1 MKNLL
6 LLICCSISIIT
17 VYAQN
22 TADMKINAAIQMAET
37 VVAETSFEKGQKPT
51 RYNYWM
57 YQNYM
62 IGEGIKAIGE
72 ALECPDFS
80 SYRDKQIMYFCEA
93 YKDFKHGS
101 KSWFLKPGAMWRC
114 GMIAGL
120 VELQE
125 TSDHPEIAR
134 GINAFQNLLD
144 KTPKVSDGTLARYKP
159 HWKSKGIQIDD
170 LYMISPYWVRKSNQS
185 GDTKYL
191 EKAIEETLS
200 YYKHLWNPETKL
212 LHCLWVENRPEARI
226 PHWAR
231 GNGWFVMAI
240 TDLLNFVP
248 HNHPKRA
255 ELLKV
260 YNEVMLGIMARQ
272 NTNGLWHQ
280 VLDHPKSYTETS
292 SSGMF
297 TYCLLRGSAKGWL
310 PASARTA
317 GLRGWNGL
325 QTKLTDKNQ
334 LKDVCVGTD
343 MSEDVKYYFD
353 RKRVTH
359 DQHGIGPYLL
369 AAAEV
374 INADATK
381 DSFAKKKPNVLFI
394 AVDDLN
400 DWVGYL
406 KEHPQA
412 QTPHID
418 KLAGESHAFTR
429 AYCSAPLC
437 GPSRTS
443 LMYGIY
449 PHRSGSYFHHETYSP
464 ERLIPSERIPLQLA
478 FQKNGYYT
486 SGSGKIYHGGKGY
499 NDTRGWDNF
508 GPSLCDHSKSQ
519 MTYVF
524 GEGTK
529 RPLSDWGI
537 GISETD
543 PDTGLDS
550 KIVNWATNR
559 LSIQHKK
566 PFFIAVG
573 LRKPHAPWVAPK
585 KFYDQYDAANIQLP
599 EVLENDLEDIPDAGK
614 YIAHTVYPF
623 FKNKE
628 HEIIVAKD
636 GTWEKL
642 VHAYL
647 ATCSYADYNVGRIL
661 KALEESPYAKNTI
674 IVLWGDHGWHLGEK
688 EHWRKMTLWEQ
699 GTRVPFLIKTPGM
712 TEGKI
717 VNAPVS
723 LQDIYPTLVDLC
735 KLDLSQELDGN
746 SLKPLLNKK
755 DGAWDKPVLI
765 SYGPGNFAVRQEQ
778 WKLIRYADGSE
789 EFYDI
794 SKDPNEYTNLA
805 GNLEFQPALEKL
817 STSIPKTWKYII
829 CPRTKPFEETLSRP
843 NSQ

>member
-6 LLICCSISIIT
+6 LLICCSISTIT

-37 VVAETSFEKGQKPT
+37 VVAETSLEKGQKPT
-51 RYNYWM
+51 RYNQWM

-62 IGEGIKAIGE
+62 IGEGIKAMGE
-72 ALECPDFS
+72 ALERPDFS
-80 SYRDKQIMYFCEA
+80 SYRDKQIMYFCEE
-93 YKDFKHGS
+93 YKNIEHFTNRYLH
-101 KSWFLKPGAMWRC
+101 PATMWHC
-114 GMIAGL
+114 GMVAGL
-120 VELQE
+120 VDLSKK
-125 TSDHPEIAR
+125 SDHPEIAR
-134 GINAFQNLLD
+134 GISYFQKMLNNA
-144 KTPKVSDGTLARYKP
+144 PKVADGTLARYKSE
-159 HWKSKGIQIDD
+159 WKSKGIQIDD
-170 LYMISPYWVRKSNQS
+170 LYMVSSYWVRKSVGLGES
-185 GDTKYL
+185 KYL
-191 EKAIEETLS
+191 DLAIKETLS
-200 YYKHLWNPETKL
+200 YYKHLWNPQTKL
-212 LHCLWVENRPEARI
+212 FHCLWVEKRPETRI

-248 HNHPKRA
+248 ENHPKRS
-255 ELLKV
+255 ELLEV

-272 NTNGLWHQ
+272 NKNGLWHQ

-449 PHRSGSYFHHETYSP
+449 PHRTGTYFHHPTYSP
-464 ERLIPSERIPLQLA
+464 EKLISPERIPLQLA

-486 SGSGKIYHGGKGY
+486 SGSGKIFHYPEK
-499 NDTRGWDNF
+499 RGWDNF
-508 GPSLCDHSKSQ
+508 VPRRKNEDSKQ
-519 MTYVF
+519 ITYVF
-524 GEGTK
+524 GEEAT
-529 RPLSDWGI
+529 RPLKDFRVGV
-537 GISETD
+537 SEAD
-543 PDTGLDS
+543 PDSNDLDGA
-550 KIVNWATNR
+550 IVNWAIDQ
-559 LSIQHKK
+559 LKVKHKK
-566 PFFIAVG
+566 PFFMAVG
-573 LRKPHAPWVAPK
+573 LVKPHSPWVAPK
-585 KFYDQYDAANIQLP
+585 KFYDQYDAANIELP
-599 EVLENDLEDIPDAGK
+599 EVPENDLDDIPDAGK

-623 FKNKE
+623 FKKKE
-628 HEIIVAKD
+628 HEIIVAKN

-642 VHAYL
+642 IHAYL

-778 WKLIRYADGSE
+778 WKLIRYANGSE

-794 SKDPNEYTNLA
+794 GKDPNEYANLA
-805 GNLEFQPALEKL
+805 GNPEFQTPLAKL
-817 STSIPKTWKYII
+817 RSSIPKTWKYII
-829 CPRTKPFEETLSRP
+829 CPRTKPFENTLSKP
-843 NSQ
+843 HSQ